1 MTTFTQAITNMH
13 SFASNLRTAHMRSLG
28 TKSNAEKHSDAE
40 LIEKFGNVKGTFEM
54 HHFFDI
60 IGTDD
65 NPIDQQHIDYFDLV
79 CTHINSQLG
88 EYFAPKKMKSP
99 HLALNFN
106 LQEMHDSKGLY
117 DPTKPEHNKYISI
130 LQPSL
135 YLVGFNYAECLDIMH
150 HFTDLFCEF
159 GFNVIREKLECCMRG
174 TTGIPTTPKEAYDN
188 AQIYGKYY
196 EFHIS
201 IKRNDSENIT
211 PDDIIELNQIV
222 SDLEFRSG
230 LRFAFSYN
238 KHHEGQMFI
247 NVRMRTV
254 PTDHCIQWM
263 AEISEYIKKTEKF
276 YVNKII
282 EEYIL
287 YDTFP
292 ALDAGWIDSNVIDL
306 QGLEVRESIG
316 IMHIN

>member
-1 MTTFTQAITNMH
+1 MAITNMLPR
-13 SFASNLRTAHMRSLG
+13 AATLRTIYSRSLG
-28 TKSNAEKHSDAE
+28 KKSNVEKHTDID
-40 LIEKFGNVKGTFEM
+40 LIQKFGNVKGTFEM

-65 NPIDQQHIDYFDLV
+65 NPIDQQHIDYFDLM
-79 CTHINSQLG
+79 CTYINSQLG
-88 EYFAPKKMKSP
+88 EFFSPKIMKSP

-106 LQEMHDSKGLY
+106 LDEMHNSGGLY
-117 DPTKPEHNKYISI
+117 DPTKPDHNKYISI

-135 YLVGFNYAECLDIMH
+135 YLVGFNYSECLSIMH

-174 TTGIPTTPKEAYDN
+174 TSGIPVTQIEAYEN
-188 AQIYGKYY
+188 AQLYDKYY

-201 IKRNDSENIT
+201 IKRNDNEDITLDNIM
-211 PDDIIELNQIV
+211 ELNQIV
-222 SDLEFRSG
+222 ADLQVKSG

-247 NVRMRTV
+247 NVRCRTI
-254 PTDHCIQWM
+254 PTIECITLMDRITQ
-263 AEISEYIKKTEKF
+263 YIKGTEIY

-292 ALDAGWIDSNVIDL
+292 ALDAGWIDDSVINL
-306 QGLEVRESIG
+306 PELMKRERVANDNI
-316 IMHIN
+316 